1 MDRLKKRTTVN
12 GKKFTNHID
21 GYNLLPYLTGQQKES
36 PRSFFFYFSDD
47 GDVLGIRYD
56 NRKLLSWSNAVM
68 ARCRCGRN
76 RLRDCVPLRCR
87 G

>member
-47 GDVLGIRYD
+47 GDVLGIR
-56 NRKLLSWSNAVM
+56 
-68 ARCRCGRN
+68 
-76 RLRDCVPLRCR
+76 
-87 G
+87 